1 MKIRSDYVSNSS
13 SSSFIIDFEDKGACI
28 DEGFMKLLKHING
41 IILRCHCASKEQ
53 LKEFE
58 EKAKTVFGP
67 KVDLW
72 TYEDDLDFEVSVNS
86 EHIMAEDCYGQMN
99 FIRLILQNAV
109 AQVHALVADI
119 QPRRSG
125 NQAENHVCP
134 FSAEAAVRRRVSRI
148 VAGHVSPFSLRSFWA
163 DRFRR

>member
-28 DEGFMKLLKHING
+28 DEGFMKLLKHVNG

-72 TYEDDLDFEVSVNS
+72 TYEDDLDFEVSVDNRY
-86 EHIMAEDCYGQMN
+86 IMTEDGNGQMN
-99 FIRLILQNAV
+99 FIRLILQNENGSIYCQCGDDFGEDLSNAV
-109 AQVHALVADI
+109 QVATIMETRYKQIEISGDDHFDYRSIRGSDLDI
-119 QPRRSG
+119 
-125 NQAENHVCP
+125 
-134 FSAEAAVRRRVSRI
+134 
-148 VAGHVSPFSLRSFWA
+148 
-163 DRFRR
+163 

>member
-28 DEGFMKLLKHING
+28 DEGFMKLLKHVNG

-53 LKEFE
+53 LKELE

-72 TYEDDLDFEVSVNS
+72 TYEEDLDFEVSVDKKY
-86 EHIMAEDCYGQMN
+86 IMAEDGYGQMN
-99 FIRLILQNAV
+99 FIRLILQNENGSIYCQCGDDFGEDLSNAV
-109 AQVHALVADI
+109 QVATILETRYKQISV
-119 QPRRSG
+119 SG
-125 NQAENHVCP
+125 DDHFDYN
-134 FSAEAAVRRRVSRI
+134 SIR
-148 VAGHVSPFSLRSFWA
+148 GTDL
-163 DRFRR
+163 DL

>member
-28 DEGFMKLLKHING
+28 DEGFMKLLKHVKG
-41 IILRCHCASKEQ
+41 IVLRCRCASKEQ

-58 EKAKTVFGP
+58 EKAKTVFGQ

-86 EHIMAEDCYGQMN
+86 KHIMAEDGYGQMN
-99 FIRLILQNAV
+99 FIRLILQNENGSIYCQCGDDFGEDLSNAV
-109 AQVHALVADI
+109 QVATILETRYKQIEISGDDHFDYNSIRGSDLDI
-119 QPRRSG
+119 
-125 NQAENHVCP
+125 
-134 FSAEAAVRRRVSRI
+134 
-148 VAGHVSPFSLRSFWA
+148 
-163 DRFRR
+163 

>member
-13 SSSFIIDFEDKGACI
+13 SSSFIIDFGDKGACI

-72 TYEDDLDFEVSVNS
+72 TYEDELDFEVSVDS
-86 EHIMAEDCYGQMN
+86 KYIMAEDGYGQMN
-99 FIRLILQNAV
+99 FIRLILQNENGSIYCQCGDDFGEDLSNAV
-109 AQVHALVADI
+109 QIATILETRYKQISV
-119 QPRRSG
+119 SG
-125 NQAENHVCP
+125 DDHFDYN
-134 FSAEAAVRRRVSRI
+134 SIRGSD
-148 VAGHVSPFSLRSFWA
+148 L
-163 DRFRR
+163 DL

>member
-72 TYEDDLDFEVSVNS
+72 TYEDDLYFEVSVNS

-99 FIRLILQNAV
+99 FIRLILQNENGSIYCQCGDDFGEDLSNAV
-109 AQVHALVADI
+109 QIATILETRYKQISV
-119 QPRRSG
+119 SG
-125 NQAENHVCP
+125 DDHFDYN
-134 FSAEAAVRRRVSRI
+134 SIRGSD
-148 VAGHVSPFSLRSFWA
+148 L
-163 DRFRR
+163 DL

>member
-28 DEGFMKLLKHING
+28 DEGFMKLLKHVKG
-41 IILRCHCASKEQ
+41 IVLRCHCASKEQ

-72 TYEDDLDFEVSVNS
+72 TYEDDLDFEVSVDNRY
-86 EHIMAEDCYGQMN
+86 IMTEDGNGQMN
-99 FIRLILQNAV
+99 FIRLILQNENGSIYCQCGDDFGEDLSNAV
-109 AQVHALVADI
+109 QVATI
-119 QPRRSG
+119 METRYKQIEISG
-125 NQAENHVCP
+125 DDHFDYN
-134 FSAEAAVRRRVSRI
+134 SIRGSD
-148 VAGHVSPFSLRSFWA
+148 L
-163 DRFRR
+163 DL

>member
-28 DEGFMKLLKHING
+28 DEGFMKLLKHVKG
-41 IILRCHCASKEQ
+41 IVLRCHCTSKEQ

-72 TYEDDLDFEVSVNS
+72 TYEDDLDFEVSVDS
-86 EHIMAEDCYGQMN
+86 KYIMAEDGYGQMN
-99 FIRLILQNAV
+99 FIYLILQNENGSIYCQCGDDFGEDLSNAV
-109 AQVHALVADI
+109 QVATILETRYKQISV
-119 QPRRSG
+119 SG
-125 NQAENHVCP
+125 DDHFDYN
-134 FSAEAAVRRRVSRI
+134 SIR
-148 VAGHVSPFSLRSFWA
+148 GTDL
-163 DRFRR
+163 DL

>member
-28 DEGFMKLLKHING
+28 DEGFMKLLKHVNG

-53 LKEFE
+53 LKELE

-72 TYEDDLDFEVSVNS
+72 TYEDDLDFEVSVDRKY
-86 EHIMAEDCYGQMN
+86 IMAEDGYGQMN
-99 FIRLILQNAV
+99 FIRLILQNENGSVYCQCGDDFGEDLSNAV
-109 AQVHALVADI
+109 QVATILETRYKQISV
-119 QPRRSG
+119 SG
-125 NQAENHVCP
+125 DDHFDYN
-134 FSAEAAVRRRVSRI
+134 SIR
-148 VAGHVSPFSLRSFWA
+148 GTDL
-163 DRFRR
+163 DL

>member
-28 DEGFMKLLKHING
+28 DEGFMKLLKHVNG

-72 TYEDDLDFEVSVNS
+72 TYEDDLDFEVSVDNRY
-86 EHIMAEDCYGQMN
+86 IMTEDGNGQMN
-99 FIRLILQNAV
+99 FIRLILQNENGSIYCQCGDDFGEDLSNAV
-109 AQVHALVADI
+109 QVATILETRYKQI
-119 QPRRSG
+119 EISG
-125 NQAENHVCP
+125 DDHFDYN
-134 FSAEAAVRRRVSRI
+134 SIRGSD
-148 VAGHVSPFSLRSFWA
+148 L
-163 DRFRR
+163 DL

>member
-28 DEGFMKLLKHING
+28 DEGFMKLLKHVNG

-53 LKEFE
+53 LKELE

-72 TYEDDLDFEVSVNS
+72 TYEDELDFEVSVDRKY
-86 EHIMAEDCYGQMN
+86 IMAEDGYGQMN
-99 FIRLILQNAV
+99 FIRLILQNENGSIYCQCGDDFGEDLSNAV
-109 AQVHALVADI
+109 QVATILETRYKQI
-119 QPRRSG
+119 EISG
-125 NQAENHVCP
+125 DDHFDYN
-134 FSAEAAVRRRVSRI
+134 SIRGSD
-148 VAGHVSPFSLRSFWA
+148 L
-163 DRFRR
+163 DL

>member
-72 TYEDDLDFEVSVNS
+72 TYEDELDFEVSVDS
-86 EHIMAEDCYGQMN
+86 KYIMAEDGYGQMN
-99 FIRLILQNAV
+99 FIRLILQNENGSIYCQCGDDFGEDLSNAV
-109 AQVHALVADI
+109 QIATILETRYKQISV
-119 QPRRSG
+119 SG
-125 NQAENHVCP
+125 DDHFDYN
-134 FSAEAAVRRRVSRI
+134 SIRGSD
-148 VAGHVSPFSLRSFWA
+148 L
-163 DRFRR
+163 DL

>member
-28 DEGFMKLLKHING
+28 DEGFMKLLKHVKG

-86 EHIMAEDCYGQMN
+86 EHIMAEDGYGQMN
-99 FIRLILQNAV
+99 FIRLILQNENGSIYCQCGDDFGEDLSNAV
-109 AQVHALVADI
+109 QVATILETKYKQI
-119 QPRRSG
+119 EISG
-125 NQAENHVCP
+125 DDH
-134 FSAEAAVRRRVSRI
+134 FDYR
-148 VAGHVSPFSLRSFWA
+148 SLRGS
-163 DRFRR
+163 DLDL

>member
-13 SSSFIIDFEDKGACI
+13 SSSFIIDFRDDKGACI

-53 LKEFE
+53 LKELE

-72 TYEDDLDFEVSVNS
+72 TYEDELDFEVSVDS
-86 EHIMAEDCYGQMN
+86 KQIMAEDGYGQMN
-99 FIRLILQNAV
+99 FIRLILQNENGSIYCQCGDDYGEDLSNAV
-109 AQVHALVADI
+109 QVATILETRYKQIEISGDDHFDY
-119 QPRRSG
+119 RSIRG
-125 NQAENHVCP
+125 
-134 FSAEAAVRRRVSRI
+134 SD
-148 VAGHVSPFSLRSFWA
+148 L
-163 DRFRR
+163 DL

>member
-72 TYEDDLDFEVSVNS
+72 TYEDDLDFEVSVDNKY
-86 EHIMAEDCYGQMN
+86 IMAEDGYGQMN
-99 FIRLILQNAV
+99 FIRLILQNENGSIYCQCGDDYGEDLSNAV
-109 AQVHALVADI
+109 QVATIMETRYKQIEISGDDHFDYNSIRGSDLDI
-119 QPRRSG
+119 
-125 NQAENHVCP
+125 
-134 FSAEAAVRRRVSRI
+134 
-148 VAGHVSPFSLRSFWA
+148 
-163 DRFRR
+163 

>member
-13 SSSFIIDFEDKGACI
+13 SSSFIIDFRDDKGACI

-53 LKEFE
+53 LKELE

-72 TYEDDLDFEVSVNS
+72 TYEDELDFEVSVDS
-86 EHIMAEDCYGQMN
+86 KQIMAEDGYGQMN
-99 FIRLILQNAV
+99 FIRLILQNENGSIYCQCGDDYGEDLSNAV
-109 AQVHALVADI
+109 QVATILETRYKQIEISGDDHFDYNSIRGTDLDI
-119 QPRRSG
+119 
-125 NQAENHVCP
+125 
-134 FSAEAAVRRRVSRI
+134 
-148 VAGHVSPFSLRSFWA
+148 
-163 DRFRR
+163 